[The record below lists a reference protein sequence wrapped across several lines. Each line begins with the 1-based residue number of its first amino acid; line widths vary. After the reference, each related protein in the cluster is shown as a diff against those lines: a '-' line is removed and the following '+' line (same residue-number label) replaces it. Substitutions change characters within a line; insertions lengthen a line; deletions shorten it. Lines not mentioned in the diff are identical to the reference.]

1 MKEYKIDKKHFMSGW
16 FIDKNVCDEIR
27 ESYLKMPNMFKTAGS
42 FNFGQI
48 DSKIKQSLDFFIS
61 PNHLTS
67 PLYEYRKE
75 LQKCLNL
82 YTKRYPETISLSKF
96 NITGNYNLQH
106 YPVNGGFKEWHY
118 ERTGLNNS
126 TRVLVF
132 MTYLNDVKDG
142 GTFFKYQN
150 LKIPAKKGLTL
161 IWPSEWTHTH
171 KGEVSS
177 TKEKIIITGW
187 YNFIE

>member
-16 FIDKNVCDEIR
+16 FIDKKVCDEIR

-75 LQKCLNL
+75 LQKCLD
-82 YTKRYPETISLSKF
+82 
-96 NITGNYNLQH
+96 
-106 YPVNGGFKEWHY
+106 
-118 ERTGLNNS
+118 
-126 TRVLVF
+126 
-132 MTYLNDVKDG
+132 DVKDG

>member
-27 ESYLKMPNMFKTAGS
+27 ESYLKMPNMFKTTGS

-48 DSKIKQSLDFFIS
+48 DLKIKQSLDFDIS
-61 PNHLTS
+61 PNNLT
-67 PLYEYRKE
+67 PPFYEYRKE
-75 LQKCLNL
+75 LQRCLDL
-82 YTKRYPETISLSKF
+82 YTKRYPETISL
-96 NITGNYNLQH
+96 
-106 YPVNGGFKEWHY
+106 
-118 ERTGLNNS
+118 
-126 TRVLVF
+126 
-132 MTYLNDVKDG
+132 
-142 GTFFKYQN
+142 
-150 LKIPAKKGLTL
+150 AKKGLTL